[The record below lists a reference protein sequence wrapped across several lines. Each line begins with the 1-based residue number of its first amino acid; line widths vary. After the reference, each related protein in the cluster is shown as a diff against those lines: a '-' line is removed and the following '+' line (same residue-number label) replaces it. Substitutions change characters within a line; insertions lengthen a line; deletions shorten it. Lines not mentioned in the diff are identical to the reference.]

1 MHAVVVE
8 VDTSGAQRDEALKGL
23 RERVVPTVKEA
34 PGFEQG
40 VWLAPD
46 DASRGMGVMVFDNEE
61 HARAAADQL
70 GSGEPTLAGV
80 TVQRVTVREVG
91 ATA

>member
-8 VDTSGAQRDEALKGL
+8 VDASGAQREEALKGL
-23 RERVVPTVKEA
+23 RERVVPGVKEA

-40 VWLAPD
+40 IWLAPD

-61 HARAAADQL
+61 HARAAADML
-70 GSGEPTLAGV
+70 RTGERVPAGV
-80 TVQRVTVREVG
+80 TVESVTIREVG